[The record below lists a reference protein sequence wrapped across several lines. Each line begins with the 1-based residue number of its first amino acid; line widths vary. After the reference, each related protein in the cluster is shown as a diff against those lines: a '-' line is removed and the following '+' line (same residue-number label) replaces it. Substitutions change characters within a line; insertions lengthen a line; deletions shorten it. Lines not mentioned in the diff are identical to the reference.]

1 VRLQLHQYNSE
12 AKATHPITRKYTNMK
27 ENITMASDM
36 NDYFNKKKSQG
47 GSGKGGGN
55 SGGGFGGG
63 NGPQMPKIDLNFG
76 GGKAGL
82 VYFIIA
88 IVLMLI
94 LAKPFTIIE
103 EGQRGILSTNGKYQ
117 DQALL
122 PGLHFIVPVI
132 QKVYVVDTKV
142 RIINYA
148 SRIEAS
154 AGSKSGIGAKP
165 AITVLDKRGLPV
177 SIELTVQYR
186 LDSQYAA
193 QTISNWGFS
202 WEDKIIN
209 PVVRDV
215 VRNVV
220 GKYDA
225 ESLPQLRNKIA
236 DEIETGIRESVSGLK
251 NSPADLQSV
260 QLREIV
266 LPTKVKEQIE
276 AVQIAKQAVQ
286 KAEQDVQRVKQEAL
300 KRAAEAEG
308 IAQKKRIEA
317 QGIADSVTIQAD
329 AKAKANM
336 LISKSLTSKLL
347 QLEQMKVQGKFNDA
361 LRVNKDAKIFLT
373 PGGSTPNIWVDMKQP
388 QKRSSAQ

>member
-1 VRLQLHQYNSE
+1 
-12 AKATHPITRKYTNMK
+12 MK
-27 ENITMASDM
+27 TEDNILMASDM
-36 NDYFNKKKSQG
+36 NDYFNKKKSENRGSNNSSG
-47 GSGKGGGN
+47 GNGGGPK
-55 SGGGFGGG
+55 
-63 NGPQMPKIDLNFG
+63 GPQMPNIDFNM
-76 GGKAGL
+76 GGKSGI

-88 IVLMLI
+88 VVVMLA

-122 PGLHFIVPVI
+122 PGLHFIVPII

-148 SRIEAS
+148 SRIETN
-154 AGSKSGIGAKP
+154 AGASGITAKP
-165 AITVLDKRGLPV
+165 AVTVLDKRGLPV

-186 LDSQYAA
+186 LNAQFAA

-225 ESLPQLRNKIA
+225 ESLPQMRNKIA
-236 DEIETGIRESVSGLK
+236 TEIDKGVRDSVTGLK

-260 QLREIV
+260 QLREIG
-266 LPTKVKEQIE
+266 LPQKVKEQIE
-276 AVQIAKQAVQ
+276 RVQVAKQEVQ
-286 KAEQDVQRVKQEAL
+286 KAEQDVQRAKQEAL

-308 IAQKKRIEA
+308 IAQKKRIES
-317 QGIADSVTIQAD
+317 QGIADAVTIEAD
-329 AKAKANM
+329 AKAKANI
-336 LISKSLTSKLL
+336 LISKSLTTKLL
-347 QLEQMKVQGKFNDA
+347 ELEQIHVQGKFNDA
-361 LRVNKDAKIFLT
+361 LRENKDAKIFLT
-373 PGGSTPNIWVDMKQP
+373 PGGSTPNIWVDMKNAK
-388 QKRSSAQ
+388 KRSSAN

>member
-1 VRLQLHQYNSE
+1 
-12 AKATHPITRKYTNMK
+12 
-27 ENITMASDM
+27 MASDM
-36 NDYFNKKKSQG
+36 NDYFNKKKSESGGFGKKSSG
-47 GSGKGGGN
+47 GSGG
-55 SGGGFGGG
+55 
-63 NGPQMPKIDLNFG
+63 GPQMPKIDMNFG
-76 GGKAGL
+76 GGKAGI
-82 VYFIIA
+82 VYFLVAVVI
-88 IVLMLI
+88 MLV
-94 LAKPFTIIE
+94 LAKPFTIIQ
-103 EGQRGILSTNGKYQ
+103 EGERGILSTNGKYQ

-122 PGLHFIVPVI
+122 PGLHFIIPVI

-148 SRIEAS
+148 SRIEATG
-154 AGSKSGIGAKP
+154 GSTSGIGAKP

-186 LDSQYAA
+186 LNSQFAA

-236 DEIETGIRESVSGLK
+236 AEIDKGVRDSVTGLK

-260 QLREIV
+260 QLREIG
-266 LPTKVKEQIE
+266 LPQKVKDQIE
-276 AVQIAKQAVQ
+276 RVQVAKQEVQ
-286 KAEQDVQRVKQEAL
+286 KAEQDVQRAKQEAL

-308 IAQKKRIEA
+308 VAQKARIEA
-317 QGIADSVTIQAD
+317 QGIADAVTIEAD
-329 AKAKANM
+329 AKAKANI
-336 LISKSLTSKLL
+336 LIAKSLTSKLL
-347 QLEQMKVQGKFNDA
+347 ELEQLKVQGQFNEA
-361 LRVNKDAKIFLT
+361 LKTNTDAKIFLT
-373 PGGSTPNIWVDMKQP
+373 PGGSTPNIWVDTKDVK
-388 QKRSSAQ
+388 KRTTAN

>member
-1 VRLQLHQYNSE
+1 
-12 AKATHPITRKYTNMK
+12 
-27 ENITMASDM
+27 MASDM
-36 NDYFNKKKSQG
+36 NDYFNKKKSE
-47 GSGKGGGN
+47 
-55 SGGGFGGG
+55 SGGGFNKSSGGSGGGNGGG

-76 GGKAGL
+76 GGKAGI
-82 VYFIIA
+82 VYFLVA
-88 IVLMLI
+88 IVMMLV

-103 EGQRGILSTNGKYQ
+103 EGERGILSTNGKYQ

-122 PGLHFIVPVI
+122 PGLHFIIPVI

-148 SRIEAS
+148 TRLETNT
-154 AGSKSGIGAKP
+154 GRSGILAKP
-165 AITVLDKRGLPV
+165 AVTVLDKRSLPV

-186 LDSQYAA
+186 LNSEFAA

-215 VRNVV
+215 VRNVI

-225 ESLPQLRNKIA
+225 EALTQMRNDLGK
-236 DEIETGIRESVSGLK
+236 EIDAAIRESVANLK
-251 NSPADLQSV
+251 NSPAVLQSV
-260 QLREIV
+260 QLRDIV

-286 KAEQDVQRVKQEAL
+286 RAEQDVQRVKQEAL
-300 KRAAEAEG
+300 KRAEEARG
-308 IAQKKRIEA
+308 IAQKARIEA
-317 QGIADSVTIQAD
+317 QGKADSVTIQAD
-329 AKAKANM
+329 AQAKANL
-336 LISKSLTSKLL
+336 LISKSLTKQLL
-347 QLEQMKVQGKFNDA
+347 QLEQIKVQGQFNNA

-373 PGGSTPNIWVDMKQP
+373 PGGSTPNIWVDTKDVKQ
-388 QKRSSAQ
+388 RTTAQ

>member
-1 VRLQLHQYNSE
+1 
-12 AKATHPITRKYTNMK
+12 
-27 ENITMASDM
+27 MASDM
-36 NDYFNKKKSQG
+36 NDYFNKKKSEDKR
-47 GSGKGGGN
+47 S
-55 SGGGFGGG
+55 SGGGSGGG
-63 NGPQMPKIDLNFG
+63 NGPQMPKMDFNFG
-76 GGKAGL
+76 GGKAGIL
-82 VYFIIA
+82 YFIVA
-88 IVLMLI
+88 VVVLLL

-103 EGQRGILSTNGKYQ
+103 EGERGILSTNGKYQ

-132 QKVYVVDTKV
+132 QKVYTVDTKV

-148 SRIEAS
+148 SKIEVSGGNA
-154 AGSKSGIGAKP
+154 AGINVKP

-186 LDSQYAA
+186 LDSKFAA

-225 ESLPQLRNKIA
+225 ESLPQHRNQIA
-236 DEIETGIRESVSGLK
+236 QEIDKSVRESITGLK

-260 QLREIV
+260 QLREIG
-266 LPTKVKEQIE
+266 LPQKVRDQIE
-276 AVQIAKQAVQ
+276 RVQVAKQEVQ
-286 KAEQDVQRVKQEAL
+286 KAEQDVQRAKQEAL

-317 QGIADSVTIQAD
+317 KGIADSVTIQAD
-329 AKAKANM
+329 AKAKANI
-336 LISKSLTSKLL
+336 LISKSLTTKLL
-347 QLEQMKVQGKFNDA
+347 QLEQMKVQGMFNDA
-361 LRVNKDAKIFLT
+361 LRENKDAKIFLT
-373 PGGSTPNIWVDMKQP
+373 PGGATPNIWVDMKD
-388 QKRSSAQ
+388 AQQRTTAQ

>member
-1 VRLQLHQYNSE
+1 M
-12 AKATHPITRKYTNMK
+12 KDNML
-27 ENITMASDM
+27 MASDM
-36 NDYFNKKKSQG
+36 NDYFNKKKSEGGPKKSTG
-47 GSGKGGGN
+47 GSGGGGPK
-55 SGGGFGGG
+55 
-63 NGPQMPKIDLNFG
+63 GPQMPNIDFNM
-76 GGKAGL
+76 GGKSGI

-88 IVLMLI
+88 VVVMMV

-148 SRIEAS
+148 SRIEANS
-154 AGSKSGIGAKP
+154 NASGIASKP
-165 AITVLDKRGLPV
+165 AITVLDKRSLPV

-186 LDSQYAA
+186 LNSQFAA

-215 VRNVV
+215 VRNVI

-225 ESLPQLRNKIA
+225 EALTQMRN
-236 DEIETGIRESVSGLK
+236 DLGTEIEAGIRDSVNNLK
-251 NSPADLQSV
+251 NAPAILQSV
-260 QLREIV
+260 QLRDIV
-266 LPTKVKEQIE
+266 LPKKVKEQIE

-308 IAQKKRIEA
+308 VAQQARIEA
-317 QGIADSVTIQAD
+317 KGKADAVTIQAD
-329 AKAKANM
+329 AKAKANI
-336 LISKSLTSKLL
+336 LISKSLTTKLL

-373 PGGSTPNIWVDMKQP
+373 PGGSTPNIWVDTKDVR
-388 QKRSSAQ
+388 KRTTAN